1 MPGGSFRFCIVL
13 RVIGLAVRSC
23 ASLPRHRPRIIRG
36 IPLSLIH
43 TGVQGS
49 LRLPWSPCEIC
60 PQTPRDAQRAM
71 EGKSPEVEKLI
82 MIRLP
87 WANKLCFGVALLSAA
102 NGRVHAA
109 DVQKFPLI
117 DAAGLAG
124 HNVKFETVT
133 YQGRKAV
140 RMTTV
145 TQGDDAG
152 FALLPGTD
160 FEDGTI
166 EVDIAVKVTR
176 PPGARMPGFTGIAFR
191 AKPDGSEYELFYV
204 RPKNALSENQ
214 SMRNHS
220 VQYCA
225 VPNYGWY
232 KLRREWPFVY
242 ESYAEIEP
250 ETWTKVKIEVAGRTA
265 RIFLNGSDK
274 PSLVVDGLK
283 SPNLHGAVGL
293 WGYAGEESYFSNL
306 RITPAA
312 PQPVKNG
319 SEAKGTWDVKVS
331 SDAIGFQ
338 ASMKLTQEA
347 NKLSG
352 TLEAGSGETIPVT
365 GTWRDGYV
373 ELSFP
378 FDWPAGGDGAP
389 GPTKA
394 FMDGWIDG
402 EAAKGRVRVDG
413 RADGIWVAQRK
424 TE

>member
-1 MPGGSFRFCIVL
+1 MIRFRRAKRLSFGVSVML
-13 RVIGLAVRSC
+13 AAIGLAR
-23 ASLPRHRPRIIRG
+23 
-36 IPLSLIH
+36 
-43 TGVQGS
+43 
-49 LRLPWSPCEIC
+49 
-60 PQTPRDAQRAM
+60 
-71 EGKSPEVEKLI
+71 
-82 MIRLP
+82 
-87 WANKLCFGVALLSAA
+87 
-102 NGRVHAA
+102 AA
-109 DVQKFPLI
+109 DVQKFPLV
-117 DAAGLAG
+117 DAVGLAT

-133 YQGRKAV
+133 YQGRKAI

-160 FEDGTI
+160 FQDGTI
-166 EVDIAVKVTR
+166 EADIAVKVTR
-176 PPGARMPGFTGIAFR
+176 PPGARTPGFTGIAFR

-225 VPNYGWY
+225 VPDYGWY

-250 ETWTKVKIEVAGRTA
+250 ETWTKLKIEVAGRTA
-265 RIFLNGSDK
+265 QIFLNGSDK

-283 SPNLHGAVGL
+283 SANLHGAIGL

-312 PQPVKNG
+312 PQPIRNG

-338 ASMKLTQEA
+338 SSMKLTQDG

-352 TLEAGSGETIPVT
+352 TLEAGPGESIPIT
-365 GTWRDGYV
+365 GT
-373 ELSFP
+373 
-378 FDWPAGGDGAP
+378 
-389 GPTKA
+389 
-394 FMDGWIDG
+394 
-402 EAAKGRVRVDG
+402 
-413 RADGIWVAQRK
+413 
-424 TE
+424 